1 MTRTG
6 LIGRTLTGTIRGV
19 RAMDHAAGRLLGRR
33 RVLVDARSPLNFA
46 VMAPLVA
53 ALRRDDRVDVDLTSD
68 GRDDITFSCT
78 GVGFGG
84 AVDALMGL
92 AESLR
97 LPYKRKQRC
106 SRSSQRAKSG
116 KSFSPSVTSS
126 VVASSASVVGSS
138 AIVLSKWSTSESNR
152 QSDPGNKAEQAGAL
166 HNV

>member
-1 MTRTG
+1 MIPRGLLQPDVSGCTRVMVSMARCG
-6 LIGRTLTGTIRGV
+6 LY
-19 RAMDHAAGRLLGRR
+19 LL
-33 RVLVDARSPLNFA
+33 VPSMPCWILN
-46 VMAPLVA
+46 V
-53 ALRRDDRVDVDLTSD
+53 
-68 GRDDITFSCT
+68 ITFSCT
-78 GVGFGG
+78 GVRFGG

-126 VVASSASVVGSS
+126 VVASSASVIGSS